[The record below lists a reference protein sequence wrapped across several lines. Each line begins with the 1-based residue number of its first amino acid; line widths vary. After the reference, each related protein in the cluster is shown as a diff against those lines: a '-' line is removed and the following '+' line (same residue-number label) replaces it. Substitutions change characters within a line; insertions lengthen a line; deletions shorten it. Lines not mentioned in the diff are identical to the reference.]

1 MIVKSIVEDI
11 RKPQESTDD
20 SGLESLTE
28 ETGSGRYDSPA
39 QDEPDEVEPSAEAT
53 TPTTEDEPHE
63 EGLLTEATTST
74 TEDVPDV
81 EEPSTEVEPTPV
93 GTAPFW

>member
-11 RKPQESTDD
+11 RKPQGSTDD

-28 ETGSGRYDSPA
+28 ETGSGRYDPPV
-39 QDEPDEVEPSAEAT
+39 QDEVEPSAEAT
-53 TPTTEDEPHE
+53 TSTTEDEPNE
-63 EGLLTEATTST
+63 EGPLTEATTST